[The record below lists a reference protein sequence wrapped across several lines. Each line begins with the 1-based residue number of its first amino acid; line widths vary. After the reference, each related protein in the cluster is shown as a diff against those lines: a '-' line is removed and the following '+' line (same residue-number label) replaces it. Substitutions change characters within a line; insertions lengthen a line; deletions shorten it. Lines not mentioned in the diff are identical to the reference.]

1 MLKNCARTLFS
12 LNNMP
17 IFSISDSNKK
27 TQLGSHALF
36 TKAGTQLTSEKQ
48 GKKKSK
54 PTPSASYQPNPLDQT
69 CIHPESYSIAMR

>member
-1 MLKNCARTLFS
+1 MLGSCLVRMKYPF
-12 LNNMP
+12 
-17 IFSISDSNKK
+17 FFISDSNKK

-36 TKAGTQLTSEKQ
+36 AKARTQLTNEKQ

-54 PTPSASYQPNPLDQT
+54 PTPSASYLPNPLDQT

>member
-1 MLKNCARTLFS
+1 MLGSCLVRMKYPFF
-12 LNNMP
+12 
-17 IFSISDSNKK
+17 IIISDSNKK

-36 TKAGTQLTSEKQ
+36 AKARTQLTNEKQ

-54 PTPSASYQPNPLDQT
+54 PTPSASYLPNPLDQT